1 MCKATHY
8 LGIQASRKSEKK
20 GNNKQISREPV
31 ISEIREKRLRLR
43 KSAWRAGEWNSKM
56 MVAFHFLNEVMD
68 IQTLN
73 Y

>member
-1 MCKATHY
+1 MCKAIHY
-8 LGIQASRKSEKK
+8 LGIQTSRKREKK

-31 ISEIREKRLRLR
+31 ISEIRKKRLRLR
-43 KSAWRAGEWNSKM
+43 KSVRGAGEWDSKV
-56 MVAFHFLNEVMD
+56 MVTFHFLNEVMD

>member
-8 LGIQASRKSEKK
+8 LGIQTSRKREKK

-31 ISEIREKRLRLR
+31 ISEIRKKRLRLR
-43 KSAWRAGEWNSKM
+43 KSVRGAGEWDSKV
-56 MVAFHFLNEVMD
+56 MVTFHFLNEVMD
-68 IQTLN
+68 IQTLK